1 VTGVSEH
8 GPGTLFAV
16 RRGLLAAFLLLLCGA
31 AGVLSATVLASNGPL
46 GLLQTTTGATTTAP
60 PITTEPPPPAQIPP
74 GVKISGVLV
83 EYMTADQAELSV
95 GEAFATPVPVRF
107 ARRTFALDPNRFAVP
122 QIRRAIA
129 YALTARPG
137 ATVRLPV
144 KLRRDRVVAWAAAL
158 AKRFD
163 RQPVNSTMRLRN
175 LRPWLTKE
183 QRGRVLDRR
192 AATNAI
198 LERLSSHSRRPV
210 VAKALGLRP
219 SVTRLNYGPIVV
231 IRRDSKGLYLYDGMR
246 LSRTFGVAT
255 GQSSYPTPIGRWTI
269 VTKARNPWWYP
280 PDSDWARGEQPVP
293 PGPGNP
299 LGTRWM
305 GLSAPGVG
313 IHGTP
318 DSASIGY
325 SASHGCIRMHIPSA
339 EWLFNHVDVGTT
351 VFIVAA

>member
-1 VTGVSEH
+1 M
-8 GPGTLFAV
+8 AV
-16 RRGLLAAFLLLLCGA
+16 RRALLAGFLLLLCA
-31 AGVLSATVLASNGPL
+31 FAGVLSATVLAANGPL
-46 GLLQTTTGATTTAP
+46 GLLQTTTGATTTTP
-60 PITTEPPPPAQIPP
+60 PTTTEPPPRQIPP

-83 EYMTADQAELSV
+83 EYMTADQAELAV

-107 ARRTFALDPNRFAVP
+107 QRRVFALDPNRFAVP

-129 YALTARPG
+129 YALAARPG

-144 KLRRDRVVAWAAAL
+144 TLRRERVAAWPATL

-163 RQPVNSTMRLRN
+163 RRPVDSTLRLRK
-175 LRPWLTKE
+175 LRPWLSKD
-183 QRGRVLDRR
+183 RPGRMLDR
-192 AATNAI
+192 ASVKNAI

-210 VAKALGLRP
+210 VAKALTLKP
-219 SVTRLNYGPIVV
+219 AVTRLNFGPIIV
-231 IRRDSKGLYLYDGMR
+231 IRRESKGLYLYRGMR
-246 LSRTFGVAT
+246 LWRTFGVAT
-255 GQSSYPTPIGRWTI
+255 GQSSYPTPIGRWSI
-269 VTKARNPWWYP
+269 VTMARNPWWYP
-280 PDSDWARGEQPVP
+280 PNSEWARGEKPVP

-305 GLSAPGVG
+305 GLSASGVG

-339 EWLFNHVDVGTT
+339 EWLFNHVDVGTP

>member
-1 VTGVSEH
+1 V
-8 GPGTLFAV
+8 
-16 RRGLLAAFLLLLCGA
+16 LAGFLLLLCA
-31 AGVLSATVLASNGPL
+31 LAGVLSAAVLAAPGPI
-46 GLLQTTTGATTTAP
+46 GFLQTTTGTTTAP
-60 PITTEPPPPAQIPP
+60 PPPTTEPPPPSQIPP

-83 EYMTADQAELSV
+83 EYMTADQAELAV
-95 GEAFATPVPVRF
+95 GEAFATPLPVRF
-107 ARRTFALDPNRFAVP
+107 GRRTFALDPNRYAVP

-129 YALTARPG
+129 YALSARPG
-137 ATVRLPV
+137 TTIRLPV
-144 KLRRDRVVAWAAAL
+144 NLRRDRVAAWAATL

-163 RQPVNSTMRLRN
+163 RRPVDSTLRLRK
-175 LRPWLTKE
+175 LRPWLTKD
-183 QRGRVLDRR
+183 RAGRVVDRAGVR
-192 AATNAI
+192 NAI

-210 VAKALGLRP
+210 VAKAEAIKP
-219 SVTRLNYGPIVV
+219 AVTRLNYGRIVV
-231 IRRDSKGLYLYDGMR
+231 IRRESKGLYLYNGMR
-246 LSRTFGVAT
+246 LLRTFGVAT
-255 GQSSYPTPIGRWTI
+255 GQSSYPTPLGRFEI
-269 VTKARNPWWYP
+269 VVMARNPWWYP
-280 PDSDWARGEQPVP
+280 PDSEWARGEKPVP

-339 EWLFNHVDVGTT
+339 EWLFKQVDVGTT

>member
-1 VTGVSEH
+1 
-8 GPGTLFAV
+8 V
-16 RRGLLAAFLLLLCGA
+16 RRGLLAGFLLLLCA
-31 AGVLSATVLASNGPL
+31 LAGVLSATVLAANG
-46 GLLQTTTGATTTAP
+46 GLLQTTTGTTTAP
-60 PITTEPPPPAQIPP
+60 PPTTTEQVPAQIPP
-74 GVKISGVLV
+74 GVTISGVPV
-83 EYMTADQAELSV
+83 EYMTADEAELAV
-95 GEAFATPVPVRF
+95 GEAFATPIPVRF
-107 ARRTFALDPNRFAVP
+107 GKRSFALDPNRYAVP

-129 YALTARPG
+129 YALAARPG

-144 KLRRDRVVAWAAAL
+144 TLRRERAAAWASTL

-163 RQPVNSTMRLRN
+163 RRPVDSTLRLRK
-175 LRPWLTKE
+175 LRPWITKE
-183 QRGRVLDRR
+183 RPGRAIDRR
-192 AATNAI
+192 ATANAI
-198 LERLSSHSRRPV
+198 LDRLSSHSRRPV
-210 VAKALGLRP
+210 VVKPRVLKPA
-219 SVTRLNYGPIVV
+219 VTRLNYGSIIV
-231 IRRDSKGLYLYDGMR
+231 IRRESKGLYLYNGMR
-246 LSRTFGVAT
+246 LRKTFGVAT
-255 GQSSYPTPIGRWTI
+255 GQSSYPTPLGRHSI
-269 VTKARNPWWYP
+269 VVMARNPWWHP
-280 PDSDWARGEQPVP
+280 PDSDWARGEKPVP

>member
-1 VTGVSEH
+1 
-8 GPGTLFAV
+8 V
-16 RRGLLAAFLLLLCGA
+16 RRGLLAGFLLLLCALAGA
-31 AGVLSATVLASNGPL
+31 LSAGVLAANGPL
-46 GLLQTTTGATTTAP
+46 GLLQTTGTTTTAP
-60 PITTEPPPPAQIPP
+60 PTTTGTTTTTPPTTTELPPPAQIPP
-74 GVKISGVLV
+74 GVKISGVPV
-83 EYMTADQAELSV
+83 EYMTAGEAELSV
-95 GEAFATPVPVRF
+95 ADAFSTPIPVRF
-107 ARRTFALDPNRFAVP
+107 GRRAFALDPNRFAVP

-129 YALTARPG
+129 YALAARPG

-144 KLRRDRVVAWAAAL
+144 ILRRDRVSGWTATL
-158 AKRFD
+158 ARRLD
-163 RQPVNSTMRLRN
+163 RRPVESTLRLRN
-175 LRPWLTKE
+175 LRPFLTKD
-183 QRGRVLDRR
+183 RPGRVLDRR

-198 LERLSSHSRRPV
+198 LDRLSSHSRRPV
-210 VAKALGLRP
+210 VVKALALRP
-219 SVTRLNYGPIVV
+219 AVTRLSYGPIVV
-231 IRRDSKGLYLYDGMR
+231 IRRESKALSVYDGMR
-246 LSRTFGVAT
+246 LRRTFGVAT
-255 GQSSYPTPIGRWTI
+255 GQSSYPTPIGRFSI

-280 PDSDWARGEQPVP
+280 PNSEWARGEKPVP

-325 SASHGCIRMHIPSA
+325 SASHGCVRMHIPSA